1 MKRGINTKSKAYA
14 MTVMSYIYSN
24 KITKIHTRGALDR
37 MIEMV
42 KFPYTRNFK
51 SWGGVSL
58 VSGKIT
64 AYKSQQYDP
73 IRYWLIKQG
82 YLKQEYDGYRY
93 HYTVVKK

>member
-1 MKRGINTKSKAYA
+1 MKRGINTKSKADA

-64 AYKSQQYDP
+64 AYKNQQYDP

-82 YLKQEYDGYRY
+82 FLIQTYDGYRY
-93 HYTVVKK
+93 HYQVVNK